1 MRNKDIREARKY
13 SEEYKSRL
21 EIGLELREII
31 VGLILGD
38 LSVTRRYKNSNAV
51 LKFCQGG
58 KNKEYLYHLY
68 KIFEQFV
75 ATPPKQLLLKRG
87 GKEYF
92 QYSFQTLSFKLFN
105 EYREKYYDKNGR
117 KIIPK
122 DIEKEITERSLAY

>member
-51 LKFCQGG
+51 LRICQGG
-58 KNKEYLYHLY
+58 KNKDYLYHLY
-68 KIFEQFV
+68 KI
-75 ATPPKQLLLKRG
+75 
-87 GKEYF
+87 YM
-92 QYSFQTLSFKLFN
+92 
-105 EYREKYYDKNGR
+105 
-117 KIIPK
+117 
-122 DIEKEITERSLAY
+122 